1 MMLRWLWI
9 APLAVSL
16 FAAEPSGSIRLQ
28 NATAAFHEIMASPD
42 KGIPKDLLAKSQCI
56 IIVPDLMKAAFIVGG
71 QYGRGFASCRH
82 GSGWSAPAA
91 VRIEGGSFGFQL
103 GGSSTDLIML
113 VMNRR
118 GMQRLLGTK
127 FTIGGEAE
135 GAAGPVGRA
144 TSAQTDLAMHAEIL
158 TWSRSRGLFA
168 GISLEGATLRPDSK
182 ENRRLYGRDIS
193 NREILETG
201 VRPTPVGEPF
211 VAMLDRQSPGSEHPL
226 AVLSRPG
233 GRMVLGDEQIHFA
246 TGQAAI
252 PPDAKPLLSQVAQ
265 MLNNNPEW
273 RIRIEG
279 FTDSTGTREA
289 NLKLSGQ
296 RAEAVKDWLAGH
308 GVDPSRLS
316 VTGYGASRPE
326 ASNRTID
333 GRARNRRVEIV
344 RIPVAPTGE

>member
-1 MMLRWLWI
+1 MLRWLWM

-42 KGIPKDLLAKSQCI
+42 KGIPRDLLDKSQCI

-168 GISLEGATLRPDSK
+168 GISLEGATLRPDSR
-182 ENRRLYGRDIS
+182 ENRKLYGRDIS

-201 VRPTPVGEPF
+201 VPATAAGQPF
-211 VAMLDRQSPGSEHPL
+211 VAMLDRQSPSEHPVQ
-226 AVLSRPG
+226 ALSRAG
-233 GRMVLGDEQIHFA
+233 GRMVLGEEQIHFA
-246 TGQAAI
+246 TGQAGI
-252 PPDAKPLLSQVAQ
+252 PADAEPLLAQVAQ
-265 MLNNNPEW
+265 MLKNNPEW
-273 RIRIEG
+273 QVRIEG

-289 NLKLSGQ
+289 NLTLSGQ
-296 RAEAVKDWLAGH
+296 RAEAVKNWLAGH
-308 GVDPSRLS
+308 GVDQNRLNAR
-316 VTGYGASRPE
+316 GYGASRPE
-326 ASNRTID
+326 ASNRTVD

-344 RIPVAPTGE
+344 RLPVAPTGE

>member
-1 MMLRWLWI
+1 MLRWLWI
-9 APLAVSL
+9 APVAVSL

-42 KGIPKDLLAKSQCI
+42 KGIPKDLLDKSQCI

-168 GISLEGATLRPDSK
+168 GISLEGATLRPDSR
-182 ENRRLYGRDIS
+182 ENRKLYGRDIS

-201 VRPTPVGEPF
+201 VPATAAGQPF
-211 VAMLDRQSPGSEHPL
+211 VAMLDRQSPSEHPVQ
-226 AVLSRPG
+226 ALSRAG
-233 GRMVLGDEQIHFA
+233 GRMVLGEEQIHFA
-246 TGQAAI
+246 TGQAGI
-252 PPDAKPLLSQVAQ
+252 PADAEPLLAQVAQ
-265 MLNNNPEW
+265 MLKNNPEW
-273 RIRIEG
+273 QVRIEG

-289 NLKLSGQ
+289 NLTLSGQ
-296 RAEAVKDWLAGH
+296 RAEAVKNWLAGH
-308 GVDPSRLS
+308 GVDRNRLNAL
-316 VTGYGASRPE
+316 GYGASRPE
-326 ASNRTID
+326 ASNRTVD

-344 RIPVAPTGE
+344 RLPVAPTGE